1 MLTAAGVGIGR
12 GDSEGMAHA
21 CAGLTWGVCGVV
33 ATCAILSLFVLLYCV
48 CCFIICSKSRW
59 CRNRDKRILARR
71 RPCRTV
77 RHLLVSNMLYRC
89 YSSFTMVYTK
99 VALSVSGNIIVNS
112 RVTTSRK
119 HVHGSKRYIGL
130 YKAIYKTLKFKTEL
144 YNIRQNYCSYS

>member
-1 MLTAAGVGIGR
+1 MFPKWDQSHNLEKPVLTAASVGIGR

-33 ATCAILSLFVLLYCV
+33 ATCAILSLFALLYCV

-59 CRNRDKRILARR
+59 CRNRDKRTLARR

-89 YSSFTMVYTK
+89 YGSFTMIYTK
-99 VALSVSGNIIVNS
+99 VALSDNIIVNS
-112 RVTTSRK
+112 QPVGNMCMEHTKQILHRLVKSYIRN
-119 HVHGSKRYIGL
+119 SKV
-130 YKAIYKTLKFKTEL
+130 
-144 YNIRQNYCSYS
+144 